1 MLGRWN
7 YFSDMSLH
15 NSQKYQLGRW
25 VVCPITN
32 TLQDADDQKSIDNKS
47 MQVLLFLIQ
56 NARKNVTKDQIIEHV
71 WNESIVNEEIL
82 SVAISK
88 IRKALGDKARQPIF
102 IKTIPNVGYCLV
114 AAVKPFV
121 ENTQPLEAPLNTLNL
136 QTINRKSYVIG
147 STLLLLTI
155 TFIVTFLLIYQE
167 PETEN
172 LAAISSI
179 AVLPFEDLNE
189 NKDNIYLTEG
199 LSDAIINQLSQS
211 KPLKVIS
218 RDSSFNFRG
227 NKDPSIIGNALKVE
241 ALLDGSVQQSAGQ
254 VRVNVRIIST
264 FDGRLL
270 WAKSFDSQNTNV
282 FNLQD
287 IISRDIRLA
296 IQPNS
301 QLRVAAHNKVDSQ
314 AYEWFLMAQYHWRQ
328 RTPTSLSK
336 AETYFKHSLE
346 LSPNYVDAYV
356 GLAITYGQF
365 HYNANWS
372 AKESVDKGLPY
383 VENALTLEPDSPTAL
398 AAKGMLLTIKASYSK
413 APFSILN
420 EADDMFVRSLELED
434 SATTHHWYSS
444 LLNQMGKDAL
454 VIKHME
460 HAIALNPLSASLK
473 SIYSQYLAIRGKLDS
488 AQRLFNRAQILDPDK
503 DASIIEST
511 HIFRNTPSSIT
522 AIAEWHLNNSEL
534 FEYCSSDEYCE
545 QVVFSYLSIG
555 LDKEANRIL
564 ARMKSKHKHFEDS
577 LKLID
582 YGLKGELI
590 NAASL
595 LKQLSETRPNSYKYK
610 YSLAIA
616 QFRAGLY
623 LQTKTFLLKTYPD
636 WRSVDAIDVTTDN
649 YLALMLYGAAL
660 LKLNEQEYANV
671 VLNNVRQFLILDKVH
686 DKAQAEMA
694 LAQVNAQLHNPSKAI
709 THLRKALNHGWL
721 ETFDREWWTLQD
733 DHLLKPLQDMREFK
747 VLTLEHQQSVK
758 NVAKQVSLKL
768 KYLKL

>member
-1 MLGRWN
+1 
-7 YFSDMSLH
+7 MSLH

-25 VVCPITN
+25 IVCPTTN
-32 TLQDADDQKSIDNKS
+32 TFQDNNEQKSIDNKS

-56 NARKNVTKDQIIEHV
+56 NSGQNVTKEQIIEHV
-71 WNESIVNEEIL
+71 WKETVVNEEIL

-88 IRKALGDKARQPIF
+88 IRKALGDKARQPSY
-102 IKTIPNVGYCLV
+102 IKTIPNVGYCLITD
-114 AAVKPFV
+114 AQPLV
-121 ENTQPLEAPLNTLNL
+121 ESTQPQEAPIDTLIL
-136 QTINRKSYVIG
+136 QTNNHKPYLIG
-147 STLLLLTI
+147 GMILLLAVI
-155 TFIVTFLLIYQE
+155 FIVTFYRIYQE
-167 PETEN
+167 PEKVSHV
-172 LAAISSI
+172 AISSI

-241 ALLDGSVQQSAGQ
+241 ALLDGSIQQSAGQ
-254 VRVNVRIIST
+254 IRVNVRIIST

-287 IISRDIRLA
+287 KISRDIRQA
-296 IQPNS
+296 INPLS
-301 QLRVAAHNKVDSQ
+301 HSEVAVSNKIDSQ

-346 LSPNYVDAYV
+346 LEPNYVDALV

-372 AKESVDKGLPY
+372 AKESVEKGLPY
-383 VENALTLEPDSPTAL
+383 VEQALALEPASPTAL

-413 APFSILN
+413 AALPIFN
-420 EADDMFVRSLELED
+420 EAQDMFVRSLELED

-444 LLNQMGKDAL
+444 LLNKMGKDAL

-473 SIYSQYLAIRGKLDS
+473 SIYSQYLAIRGKLDT
-488 AQRLFNRAQILDPDK
+488 AQKLFNRAQILDPDR
-503 DASIIEST
+503 DSSIVEST
-511 HIFRNTPSSIT
+511 HIFRNTPSSIIAT
-522 AIAEWHLNNSEL
+522 AEWQLNNSEL

-555 LDKEANRIL
+555 QDKEANKIL
-564 ARMKSKHKHFEDS
+564 ARMASKHEHFKNS

-582 YGLKGELI
+582 YGLKGEQT
-590 NAASL
+590 NAVSL
-595 LKQLSETRPNSYKYK
+595 LKQLSEARPNSFKYK

-616 QFRAGLY
+616 QYRAGLY
-623 LQTKTFLLKTYPD
+623 EQSKTSLLHLYSD
-636 WRSVDAIDVTTDN
+636 WRNTLAVEVTTDN
-649 YLALMLYGAAL
+649 YLALILYGATL
-660 LKLNEQEYANV
+660 LKLNEQENAHIVLKNV
-671 VLNNVRQFLILDKVH
+671 EQFLLLNRVQ
-686 DKAQAEMA
+686 DKAQTEMA
-694 LAQVNAQLHNPSKAI
+694 LAQINAQLNQPSKAI
-709 THLRKALNHGWL
+709 EHLNKALNLGWL

-733 DHLLKPLQDMREFK
+733 SHLLKPIQNQMKFK
-747 VLTLEHQQSVK
+747 TLVQEHQENLKELSR
-758 NVAKQVSLKL
+758 QVGSSLKDL
-768 KYLKL
+768 